1 MVRFR
6 VTIKR
11 SECIACGSCYNL
23 DPDHFEAGEK
33 GYSRVVNGETTPEI
47 SEGVFEDDGID
58 KAQEAADLCPVEIIT
73 VEKLSGKK

>member
-6 VTIKR
+6 INIER

-33 GYSRVVNGETTPEI
+33 GYSKVVNGETTSEI
-47 SEGVFEDDGID
+47 SEGVFEDDGIAD
-58 KAQEAADLCPVEIIT
+58 AQEAANLCPVEIIT
-73 VEKLSGKK
+73 VEKLS